1 MKDGDGGCDMA
12 RIQGVAPE
20 KASLTSRILFGIAQR
35 RLGRV
40 SEMWRVVAH
49 VPRLH
54 FGRGMFELLLDRSRL
69 VPHRLRRLVDV
80 KVAMLIGC
88 NA

>member
-1 MKDGDGGCDMA
+1 MA
-12 RIQGVAPE
+12 RIEGIRKD
-20 KASLTSRILFGIAQR
+20 KASLISRVLFWVAHR

-40 SEMWRVVAH
+40 SEMWEVNAH

-54 FGRGMFELLLDRSRL
+54 LGRGIFELLLDRSHL

-80 KVAMLIGC
+80 KTAMLIGC
-88 NA
+88 PA

>member
-1 MKDGDGGCDMA
+1 MA
-12 RIQGVAPE
+12 RIEGLGKDE
-20 KASLTSRILFGIAQR
+20 ASLISRVLFWVARR

-40 SEMWRVVAH
+40 SEMWEINAH

-54 FGRGMFELLLDRSRL
+54 LGRGIFELLLDRSRL
-69 VPHRLRRLVDV
+69 VPHRLRRLADI
-80 KVAMLIGC
+80 KTAMLIGC